1 MTGKRLP
8 RPAMD
13 LTLKEFPGFPKR
25 HDMQNVLH
33 IHEHSH
39 MPALSYHLGKRDTTF
54 VLGETPVSPT
64 SRNRSDVRVPDL
76 IVSFNCNPTRV
87 KEHWGYAIDEQGKPP
102 DWVLTIAPL
111 ITDFNRD
118 CGTLASN
125 LRDYTDQR
133 RDYERYGVAEY
144 WRLDPTGG
152 DYYGATLAG
161 DRLVNG
167 RYQPIH
173 IEWLDAECCRGYSQ
187 ALDLYICWEYGK
199 WRWHNPNTGAYL
211 PTHDELFDRAEQE
224 RERANKND
232 GFLLTYQQAADF
244 AKQAQL
250 REQLDASE

>member
-1 MTGKRLP
+1 MSRKLP
-8 RPAMD
+8 ARPTID
-13 LTLKEFPGFPKR
+13 LTLKEFPEFPKR
-25 HDMQNVLH
+25 HDMQNSLH
-33 IHEHSH
+33 LHKHAH
-39 MPALSYHLGKRDTTF
+39 MPALSYHLGNEDTTF
-54 VLGETPVSPT
+54 VLSETPVSPT
-64 SRNRSDVRVPDL
+64 SRKRSDVRVPDL
-76 IVSFNCNPTRV
+76 IVSFNCNPARV
-87 KEHWGYAIDEQGKPP
+87 IERWGYAIDEQGKPP

-118 CGTLASN
+118 CGNLASN

-173 IEWLDAECCRGYSQ
+173 IEWLNAECCRGYSQ

-199 WRWHNPNTGAYL
+199 WRWHNPSAGAYL
-211 PTHDELFDRAEQE
+211 PTYHELIDIAKQE

-232 GFLLTYQQAADF
+232 GFLLTYQEAANF
-244 AKQAQL
+244 AKQAEL
-250 REQLDASE
+250 RQQIDATE